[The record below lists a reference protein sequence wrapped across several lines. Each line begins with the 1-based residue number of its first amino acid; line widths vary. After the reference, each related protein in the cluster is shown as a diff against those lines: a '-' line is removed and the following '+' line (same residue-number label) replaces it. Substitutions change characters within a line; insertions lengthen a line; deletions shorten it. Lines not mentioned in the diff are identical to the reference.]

1 MKTNIFLYITVL
13 FLIFGCT
20 ESEYD
25 GSRVNS
31 LNRRYLSVSV
41 KELAFDAV
49 SSSRQ
54 VNVEADQTEWKI
66 DVPVKWLEVTPLSGN
81 SSAVVNFSA
90 QENKS
95 ADVSRA
101 CIVTVNSNEND
112 WSQSLPITVTQ
123 DKNTPY
129 IQTVEKNITCSA
141 IRQDVVFSIKSNTE
155 YSIDNTGWE
164 WLHIKKASDSCVIAQ
179 VDDNNTDDERVAVL
193 TLKAKSYSGV
203 NASVTIRQKRAN
215 IHTTMDNVHFE
226 HTASSYKFIL
236 SSEALWT
243 ASSTGWISVSPQ
255 NGFAGDTEVTISV
268 PDNASVNNRKGSVY
282 FMVSKGNNIEVPV
295 EQDGVVLIL
304 SETKLQ
310 FDSFEGSKSV
320 GVVSNERWKVKSM
333 PEWVKVNSTEGERN
347 GEIKVSVQE
356 NNTLTDRNGEIVIE
370 TEDNVVLQTI
380 QIAQNA
386 KTVDFGNADMIFPY
400 GEESQEISF
409 TTDGGWEV
417 QAKSDWM
424 DVDKIS
430 GKGSAILTVT
440 VKENNTLYAREGK
453 LIIVIAGKRYE
464 VCIKQ
469 DRKYL
474 SLSSSAF
481 TFNADGGRALLSI
494 GANTSWSA
502 RIEEGNEW
510 ISLSPL
516 QGSNGSDITI
526 VVPENKTSVKRSGK
540 VAVTIPNVK
549 TYLVDVVQD
558 RRYVKTDMQSVD
570 FTSSGGTISFTVSSD
585 WTYKVTR
592 VGSWFGYVQQGDVI
606 TVIAPVNSTGVER
619 NGAIELT
626 LTNLEGNLTL
636 LVPVRQK

>member
-1 MKTNIFLYITVL
+1 MKTKLFLYITVL
-13 FLIFGCT
+13 FLISGCA

-49 SSSRQ
+49 ASSRQ

-66 DVPVKWLEVTPLSGN
+66 DAPVKWLEVTPLSGN
-81 SSAVVNFSA
+81 SSAVVNISA

-112 WSQSLPITVTQ
+112 WSQSFPITVTQ

-141 IRQDVVFSIKSNTE
+141 IRQDVAFYLKSNTE

-164 WLHIKKASDSCVIAQ
+164 WLHIKKATDSCVIVQ

-203 NASVTIRQKRAN
+203 SASVTIRQKKAN
-215 IHTTMDNVHFE
+215 IHTTMDFVHFE
-226 HTASSYKFIL
+226 HTASSYKLVL
-236 SSEALWT
+236 SSETSWT

-255 NGFAGDTEVTISV
+255 SGLAGDTEVTVSV
-268 PDNASVNNRKGSVY
+268 PDNASVDNRNGSVY
-282 FMVSKGNNIEVPV
+282 FMVSKGNNVEVPV
-295 EQDGVVLIL
+295 EQEGVVLTL

-320 GVVSNERWKVKSM
+320 EIVSNESWEVKSM
-333 PEWVKVNSTEGERN
+333 PEWVKVNRTEGERN
-347 GEIKVSVQE
+347 GEIQVSVQE
-356 NNTLTDRNGEIVIE
+356 NNTLNDRNGEIVIA
-370 TEDNVVLQTI
+370 TVDNVTSQTI

-386 KTVDFGNADMIFPY
+386 KTVDFGNADLIFSY
-400 GEESQEISF
+400 GEGSQKFSF

-417 QAKSDWM
+417 LAKSDWI
-424 DVDKIS
+424 DVDKTS
-430 GKGSAILTVT
+430 GTGSATLTVT

-453 LIIVIAGKRYE
+453 LIISIAGKRYE

-481 TFNADGGRALLSI
+481 TFNADGGKALLSI
-494 GANTSWSA
+494 GANTGWNVSV
-502 RIEEGNEW
+502 EEGSDW

-516 QGSNGSDITI
+516 QGSTDSDITI
-526 VVPENKTSVKRSGK
+526 VVSENKTSAKRRGK

-549 TYLVDVVQD
+549 TYLIDIMQD
-558 RRYVKTDMQSVD
+558 RRNVKTDMQSID
-570 FTSSGGTISFTVSSD
+570 FTSSGGKISFTVSSD

-606 TVIAPVNSTGVER
+606 TVIAPENSTGVER
-619 NGAIELT
+619 KGAIELT
-626 LTNLEGNLTL
+626 LTNIEGNLTL
-636 LVPVRQK
+636 LVPVKQK